1 MWAAHRAAERLVSQS
16 RLSRALST
24 TLLQP
29 EQLGPGGPGCSRVKR
44 KSRAISHAKMHF
56 LCFLSGVGQARGQG
70 KGTRILIINLQ
81 VPFAFVDDAEGE
93 KSDTK
98 VNC

>member
-1 MWAAHRAAERLVSQS
+1 
-16 RLSRALST
+16 
-24 TLLQP
+24 
-29 EQLGPGGPGCSRVKR
+29 
-44 KSRAISHAKMHF
+44 MHF